1 MAEDTPP
8 PRRNGLHP
16 TAHTTRGGGPGLH
29 PIAHTTRGGGP
40 GRRRWILVG
49 AAAAIVL
56 GVGVTWWYYSGRES
70 TDDAQI
76 EGHITQI
83 SARLSGTIIKVNVTD
98 NESVA
103 AGTILAQI
111 DPHDYQVAVDRVGA
125 ELADAEA
132 NAAAAGTGVP
142 VTAVSTRSDIRT
154 ATGALE
160 EAESGVTV
168 ADRQVE
174 AAQAQLVAAQAR
186 MREQEATALKNTR
199 DVERWKPLVAKE
211 EISQQQFDAAVA
223 AAEAARAAADAAT
236 SDAAAAQ
243 TAVAVAQQR
252 AVQARAVV
260 ARAQAALQAAKTAPE
275 QVEITKARAAS
286 ADARV
291 KQARATLAQA
301 ELNLERTSIKAPTSG
316 IVSRKAVEVGQL
328 VQPGQ
333 PLLALVSL
341 DDVWVIAN
349 FKETQLD
356 EVRVGQRARVEV
368 DALGGRDFNGH
379 VDSIAA
385 ATGARFSLL
394 PPENATGNFVKVVQR
409 VPVKIVFEPGQDP
422 NHMLRPG
429 MSVIPTVFVKSQ

>member
-160 EAESGVTV
+160 EAEAGVTV

-186 MREQEATALKNTR
+186 MREQEATALKNAGRRT
-199 DVERWKPLVAKE
+199 L
-211 EISQQQFDAAVA
+211 
-223 AAEAARAAADAAT
+223 EAARRERGDLAAAVRRSRGRGRSRARRGRCRDVGRRRGANSRGRRAAARRSGPGRGRT
-236 SDAAAAQ
+236 RAGRAPGREDGARAGGDHKSACGERRCPRQAGASDARSGRIEP
-243 TAVAVAQQR
+243 R
-252 AVQARAVV
+252 A
-260 ARAQAALQAAKTAPE
+260 
-275 QVEITKARAAS
+275 
-286 ADARV
+286 
-291 KQARATLAQA
+291 
-301 ELNLERTSIKAPTSG
+301 N
-316 IVSRKAVEVGQL
+316 
-328 VQPGQ
+328 
-333 PLLALVSL
+333 
-341 DDVWVIAN
+341 
-349 FKETQLD
+349 
-356 EVRVGQRARVEV
+356 V
-368 DALGGRDFNGH
+368 DQGAHFGNRQSQGR
-379 VDSIAA
+379 
-385 ATGARFSLL
+385 
-394 PPENATGNFVKVVQR
+394 
-409 VPVKIVFEPGQDP
+409 
-422 NHMLRPG
+422 
-429 MSVIPTVFVKSQ
+429 